1 MSDRRFQW
9 WALTTVTGSDAWT
22 GKYFSN
28 NQSRALLTDNFVD
41 VEDIGYYLE
50 SQIKGKK
57 MLDTE
62 LAEFPEFE
70 HALVQDLHEMIGKF
84 RFD

>member
-1 MSDRRFQW
+1 
-9 WALTTVTGSDAWT
+9 LT
-22 GKYFSN
+22 GKYFLN
-28 NQSRALLTDNFVD
+28 NKSRALLTDNFVD
-41 VEDIGYYLE
+41 VEHIGYYLE

-70 HALVQDLHEMIGKF
+70 HALV
-84 RFD
+84 